1 MKCLKY
7 IIHKSTSAPNM
18 YHHLYQESES
28 TMHQYDNKMNYN
40 QDVSSCMYSI
50 STIKH
55 VSIILLVGASNNVP
69 KVYQSCILDS
79 LSTLNH
85 ISPSYT
91 QQLGMPT
98 CNHEN
103 LQQTCHTL
111 QQNVSDPATE
121 SYNIIPCCNSYA

>member
-7 IIHKSTSAPNM
+7 IIHTSTSAPNM
-18 YHHLYQESES
+18 YHHLYQASAS
-28 TMHQYDNKMNYN
+28 TMHQYQNKMNYN

-55 VSIILLVGASNNVP
+55 VPIIMLVGASNNVP

-85 ISPSYT
+85 ISPPYI
-91 QQLGMPT
+91 QQLCMPT

-103 LQQTCHTL
+103 LQKTCQTL
-111 QQNVSDPATE
+111 QQTMSDPATR
-121 SYNIIPCCNSYA
+121 SYTIIPCYNSYG